1 MLRQRVSESASDE
14 QVYQELKGI
23 LKEIS
28 PGEGEVKQK
37 CRSCSGFED
46 KILPTQHKSEI
57 AEMEKHEILVRLADA
72 FGQGPEGFSAAEEVF
87 DELKYRIA
95 RFVIFYE
102 FNESIP
108 LSTQLALWLDM
119 QLMPKQKKRIERLIQ
134 HYFEDENSSSSE
146 TG

>member
-1 MLRQRVSESASDE
+1 MLRQRVSESTSDE
-14 QVYQELKGI
+14 EVYQELKGI

-28 PGEGEVKQK
+28 PGDGRVTQK
-37 CRSCSGFED
+37 CQSCSGYED
-46 KILPTQHKSEI
+46 KILPTRHKSEI
-57 AEMEKHEILVRLADA
+57 AEMEKHEILVRMAEA
-72 FGQGPEGFSAAEEVF
+72 FGQGPEGFGAAEEVF

-119 QLMPKQKKRIERLIQ
+119 QLMPKQKKRIERLIH
-134 HYFEDENSSSSE
+134 HYFEDDNPPSSE
-146 TG
+146 IG